1 MGFLYVAF
9 RYDVGFWALLGWV
22 SGVRWRRLLALR
34 GKGRMGRGQA
44 IELVDFRSRIGEPS
58 VIFLGDAWLF
68 YLRRCEYFCL
78 PLLQQMV
85 CTAM

>member
-1 MGFLYVAF
+1 MGFLYVGL
-9 RYDVGFWALLGWV
+9 RYDVGFSALLRWV

-58 VIFLGDAWLF
+58 LIFLGDAWLF
-68 YLRRCEYFCL
+68 CL
-78 PLLQQMV
+78 
-85 CTAM
+85 